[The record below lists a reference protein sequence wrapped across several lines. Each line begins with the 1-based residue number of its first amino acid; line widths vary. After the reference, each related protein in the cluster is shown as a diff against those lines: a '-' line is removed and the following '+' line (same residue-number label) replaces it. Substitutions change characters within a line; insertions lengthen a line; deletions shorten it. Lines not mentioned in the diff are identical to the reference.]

1 MAMGINTE
9 PASSEGFM
17 GYVQFDA
24 KAGRAF
30 RPDRSQDSSGNWT
43 TDKVEITN
51 TFTAVMDFENL
62 QVGWIAYPAASAPI
76 MHLVPLGQPFPAKPE
91 GDKFK
96 QGFQMVLK
104 LGKDCGGDLR
114 TFSHTAKAVLGPI
127 DELHDR
133 YVREKADHPGQ
144 LPVVKLVTTKP
155 ITSGSGDKKSTSY
168 TPVFDIIRWV
178 DRPAD
183 LGGAASAKQE
193 EAPAPK
199 PAPAPAAAS
208 DDDEEF

>member
-1 MAMGINTE
+1 MAIGISTE
-9 PASSEGFM
+9 ASSGEGFM

-30 RPDRSQDSSGNWT
+30 RPDRTQDSAGAWHT
-43 TDKVEITN
+43 EKVEITN
-51 TFTAVMDFENL
+51 QFVAIMDFENL
-62 QVGWIAYPAASAPI
+62 EVGWIAYPAGAAPI
-76 MHLVPLGQPFPAKPE
+76 MNMVPLGQPFPAKPE

-96 QGFQMVLK
+96 QGFRMIIK

-127 DELHDR
+127 DELHDL
-133 YVREKADHPGQ
+133 YVKEKGNHPGQ

-168 TPVFDIIRWV
+168 TPVFEVVKWV
-178 DRPAD
+178 DR
-183 LGGAASAKQE
+183 SAIDNVEAKE
-193 EAPAPK
+193 ETPAPK
-199 PAPAPAAAS
+199 PAEKKLPEGDSGA
-208 DDDEEF
+208 EEF